1 MPKFNVKSILVL
13 IALLVSM
20 EQVASFLPGCPTN
33 KPVIMSTFDNTKT
46 SRMYQPNKLP
56 TASLSTINRRYDSIV
71 QINMSNNS
79 ADPSG
84 QRRGLIL
91 FPLVLLFTVWLF
103 TIPPEFRRAHICS
116 EQQVI
121 DYPGKCITP
130 DTWINGVK
138 EYYRNGGGIEFD
150 FSIDPGTK

>member
-1 MPKFNVKSILVL
+1 M
-13 IALLVSM
+13 ALLVSM
-20 EQVASFLPGCPTN
+20 EQVASFFLPGCPTN
-33 KPVIMSTFDNTKT
+33 KPVIMQNTKT
-46 SRMYQPNKLP
+46 SRMDQSNKFP
-56 TASLSTINRRYDSIV
+56 TASSTINHKYDSIV
-71 QINMSNNS
+71 QMKMSNNS

-91 FPLVLLFTVWLF
+91 FPLVLLFTAWLF
-103 TIPPEFRRAHICS
+103 TIPPEFRRAHLCS

-121 DYPGKCITP
+121 DYPGKCITA